1 MDRPNWAP
9 EGVDLHQP
17 SIARVYDYFLGGSH
31 NVAADRRLGEFMLTT
46 EPQFP
51 QLVRANREFLVRAV
65 RLLVAQGVRQFVD
78 IGSGI
83 PTFNNTHEVAQNA
96 APDARVVYVDVD
108 PVAVAH
114 SREILAGNDRVAV
127 IQADVCDPD
136 KILSDPALRALI
148 DLSEPVGLLLLG
160 LLHYIPDSAQP
171 AGIVGRLRDA
181 TAPGSF
187 LVLSHSSWST
197 AIPDMAQ
204 MQDKYN
210 TEVGAELTP
219 RSRDEIVALFD
230 GYELVEP
237 GVVEYPDWRPH
248 DDSVAIAPGGILTF
262 YVAVGR
268 KPGPT
273 EGPTD

>member
-9 EGVDLHQP
+9 EGVDLNQP

-31 NVAADRRLGEFMLTT
+31 NVAADRHLGQFMITT

-51 QLVRANREFLVRAV
+51 QLVKANREFLVRAV
-65 RLLVAQGVRQFVD
+65 RLLVAQGIRQFVD

-83 PTFNNTHEVAQNA
+83 PTFNNTHEVAQGA

-114 SREILAGNDRVAV
+114 SRELLAGNDRVAV
-127 IQADVCDPD
+127 IQADVREPD
-136 KILSDPALRALI
+136 KILGDPALRDLI
-148 DLSEPVGLLLLG
+148 DLTEPVGVLLLG
-160 LLHYIPDSAQP
+160 LLHYIPDSAGP
-171 AGIVGRLRDA
+171 AEIVGRLRDA

-197 AIPDMAQ
+197 AIPDMAE

-248 DDSVAIAPGGILTF
+248 DGAVAIAPGGILTF

-268 KPGPT
+268 RSAPAG
-273 EGPTD
+273 